1 MQKRKG
7 RLSSFSSII
16 LVPVVVIIILVDKPD
31 YRFFD
36 FLHRIFVPTVQYAG
50 QVFSYPIRLV
60 GGVAE
65 NIRQRNLNLR
75 DNEMI
80 MGQLD
85 RVSNLTLEVR
95 YLRLENEAL
104 RNRLSMT
111 REIKFDTVSANIVRN
126 NSFGE
131 RQSYIIR
138 NPNARIATGN
148 VVISNSGFFLG
159 LVTET
164 TGSFARV
171 RSAKD
176 GNFNIPVRFAGT
188 NIFGFLHGRGNED
201 PELRFLSDDNFVP
214 DVGSFLITSSVNG
227 NVPNNIP
234 VGDIK
239 SVDGGT
245 IRVQLGADLSRQ
257 NSVLI
262 LLFNSGGIYE
272 EGADVVQD

>member
-1 MQKRKG
+1 MHKRKA

-16 LVPVVVIIILVDKPD
+16 FVPIVFIVILIDKPD

-36 FLHRIFVPTVQYAG
+36 LAHRAFVPTVQYAG
-50 QVFSYPIRLV
+50 QFFSYPIRLV
-60 GGVAE
+60 GGFAE
-65 NIRQRNLNLR
+65 KIRQRNMNLR

-80 MGQLD
+80 MAELD
-85 RVSNLTLEVR
+85 KVSNLTLEVR

-104 RNRLSMT
+104 RGRLSMA

-138 NPNARIATGN
+138 NPIGRIEVGN
-148 VVISNSGFFLG
+148 ILVSNDGFFLG
-159 LVTET
+159 LISEV

-188 NIFGFLHGRGNED
+188 DVFGFLYGRGNED
-201 PELRFLSDDNFVP
+201 PELRFLSNDNFVP
-214 DVGSFLITSSVNG
+214 EAGSFLVTSSVNG
-227 NVPNNIP
+227 NIPNNIP
-234 VGDIK
+234 VGDVK
-239 SVDGGT
+239 SAAGGV
-245 IRVQLGADLSRQ
+245 IRVRLGADISKQ
-257 NSVLI
+257 NSVLV
-262 LLFNSGGIYE
+262 LLFNSGKIYDE
-272 EGADVVQD
+272 DAGEK